1 MIADI
6 NQLFREIT
14 VRVCG
19 NFHLG
24 EALGNCLAHI
34 QPVIPANVWAMSV
47 VEMALAAIRLMAV
60 ATEEGSLPV
69 NESTLIP
76 LSRESRDFILSKQP
90 GKAYIFNRGREAVPT
105 VQTAAWFGVDQEF
118 STMNMKLAVGGE
130 VIGSTMMAAVGHDRF
145 TEEHARILES
155 LNEPLAIALSNAR
168 RYREIMRLQDT
179 IMEDN
184 RALQKDLLGIGG
196 GEMIG
201 AGGGLRLVSQMIEQ
215 VAPLDSPVLLLGGT
229 GVGKE
234 IVANEIHRISRRRD
248 GPLIKLNCGAIPE
261 NLIDSELFG
270 HEKGAFTGAVG
281 QKRGRFERA
290 HKGTLFL
297 DEIGELP
304 MSAQIRFLRV
314 LQHMEIERVGG
325 SRPIPVDVRILAATH
340 RDLEQM
346 VRDGR
351 FREDLWYRLHVFPI
365 VIPPLREH
373 AQDIP
378 ALTDHFL
385 KVKAREMN
393 LPTVPTL
400 APGAMDQLLAY
411 DWPGNV
417 RELQNVIERAL
428 ILHRGQPL
436 EFSGLRISS
445 GKDLPPADPSRAE
458 PIPTLDRVMED
469 HIRHVLEVAGG
480 RIEGKGGAA
489 EILGVQHNTLRA
501 RMKKLGIPFGHKA
514 RR

>member
-1 MIADI
+1 MPVNI
-6 NQLFREIT
+6 NELFREIT

-19 NFHLG
+19 NFMLT
-24 EALGNCLAHI
+24 EALCNCLAYI
-34 QPVIPANVWAMSV
+34 QPIIPVNVWAMSV
-47 VEMALAAIRLMAV
+47 VEMELAAIRVMAV
-60 ATEEGSLPV
+60 ATDRGPMPV
-69 NESTLIP
+69 NETTLIP

-90 GKAYIFNRGREAVPT
+90 GKAYIFNRGREAVAT
-105 VQTAAWFGVDQEF
+105 VQTSAWFGVDQEF
-118 STMNMKLAVGGE
+118 STMNMKLAVRGE
-130 VIGSTMMAAVGHDRF
+130 VIGSTMMAGAGYDRF

-168 RYREIMRLQDT
+168 RYHEVVRLRDT

-184 RALQKDLLGIGG
+184 KALQADLLGISGG
-196 GEMIG
+196 TMIG
-201 AGGGLRLVSQMIEQ
+201 AGGGLKPVTQMIEQ
-215 VAPLDSPVLLLGGT
+215 VAPLDSPVLLLGET

-234 IVANEIHRISRRRD
+234 IVANEIHRMSRRRE
-248 GPLIKLNCGAIPE
+248 GPFIKLNCGAIPE
-261 NLIDSELFG
+261 SLIDSELFG

-297 DEIGELP
+297 DEIAELP
-304 MSAQIRFLRV
+304 MGAQIRFLRV

-325 SRPIPVDVRILAATH
+325 SRPVPVDVRIIAATH
-340 RDLEQM
+340 RDLELM

-365 VIPPLREH
+365 VIPPLRDH
-373 AQDIP
+373 RQDIP

-393 LPTVPTL
+393 LPSVPSL
-400 APGAMDQLLAY
+400 GPGAMDQLMAY

-417 RELQNVIERAL
+417 RKLQNVIERAL
-428 ILHRGQPL
+428 ILHRGEPL
-436 EFSGLRISS
+436 EFPELGVFSLQESRPMPAH
-445 GKDLPPADPSRAE
+445 KDGPLA
-458 PIPTLDRVMED
+458 TLDQVVGE
-469 HIRHVLEVAGG
+469 HIRHVLEVTKG
-480 RIEGKGGAA
+480 RIEGRGGAA

-501 RMKKLGIPFGHKA
+501 RLKKLGIPFGHKA
-514 RR
+514 AR